1 MIVVPAASPLDRIV
15 DYATVPQI
23 VALSTIVRRE
33 YDDLDMSTSSF
44 SSRSG
49 TSVATPIAAPATAP
63 AIADEPGI
71 AAWRSFLVAHA
82 RITRRLDEELQ
93 AAHGLSLAEYDAL
106 LQIAHAPGRRV
117 RMNVLAERVILSRS
131 GITRL
136 VDRLEAAGSVER
148 AACSTDARGQEA
160 VLTPLGFER
169 LRTAAT
175 THLDGIR
182 RYFLERLDADDLAN
196 LEASLGRVA
205 DPLASGNRPTH
216 EGCPPAEA

>member
-1 MIVVPAASPLDRIV
+1 MPTPSVSPRTERSV
-15 DYATVPQI
+15 KAPTV
-23 VALSTIVRRE
+23 
-33 YDDLDMSTSSF
+33 
-44 SSRSG
+44 
-49 TSVATPIAAPATAP
+49 APATARVV
-63 AIADEPGI
+63 ADEPGI
-71 AAWRSFLVAHA
+71 GAWRSFLTAHA

-136 VDRLEAAGSVER
+136 IDRLEAAGCVER
-148 AACSTDARGQEA
+148 MACSTDARGQEA
-160 VLTPLGFER
+160 VLTPVGLER
-169 LRTAAT
+169 LRLAAT
-175 THLDGIR
+175 THLDGVR
-182 RYFLERLDADDLAN
+182 RYFLDRLGADDLAG

-205 DPLASGNRPTH
+205 DPLANATHPTH